1 MFFTLFVGV
10 FLESFMAVND
20 KIRMMRE
27 LHQWSQEDMAE
38 RMNMS
43 VNGYAKIERGETKL
57 HLDKLEKIAQVF
69 DIDVLELMATDN
81 GLVCLVNESGHLLHN
96 STYYGS
102 SEQLSHEIEKLK
114 LQLSHQTD
122 ILNQKNALL
131 SQKDNE
137 INALKDVVALL
148 KENKK

>member
-1 MFFTLFVGV
+1 
-10 FLESFMAVND
+10 MAVND

-137 INALKDVVALL
+137 ISALKDVVALL